1 MLLPPRNYF
10 LDRVRKLTSNMKKNI
25 TTLFIGLLLLACKPT
40 NQPEPCGGIIVGTI
54 YCVDTANQSAM
65 QGYYIITDK
74 SDSIL
79 TFSDEITLSTYAGI
93 SGIYRIDDYKIPFQ
107 FTYSVLKPSEA
118 DYIQYRL
125 PISNTLYPGMKYP
138 IEHFKQALLKPLN

>member
-1 MLLPPRNYF
+1 M
-10 LDRVRKLTSNMKKNI
+10 DRFRKLTYNMKKNI

-138 IEHFKQALLKPLN
+138 IEHFKQASLKPLN

>member
-1 MLLPPRNYF
+1 MKTKILLF
-10 LDRVRKLTSNMKKNI
+10 VSALLCVV
-25 TTLFIGLLLLACKPT
+25 IGFLLLACKPI

-54 YCVDTANQSAM
+54 CCVDTVNQSAM

>member
-1 MLLPPRNYF
+1 MKTKILLFVNA
-10 LDRVRKLTSNMKKNI
+10 LLCVV
-25 TTLFIGLLLLACKPT
+25 IGFLLLACKPI

-54 YCVDTANQSAM
+54 CCVDTVNQSAM

>member
-1 MLLPPRNYF
+1 M
-10 LDRVRKLTSNMKKNI
+10 DRFRKLTYNMKKNI

-93 SGIYRIDDYKIPFQ
+93 RGIYRIDDYKIPFQ

>member
-1 MLLPPRNYF
+1 MKTKILLFVNV
-10 LDRVRKLTSNMKKNI
+10 LLCVV
-25 TTLFIGLLLLACKPT
+25 IGFLLLACKPI

-54 YCVDTANQSAM
+54 CCVDTVNQSAM

>member
-1 MLLPPRNYF
+1 
-10 LDRVRKLTSNMKKNI
+10 
-25 TTLFIGLLLLACKPT
+25 
-40 NQPEPCGGIIVGTI
+40 
-54 YCVDTANQSAM
+54 M

>member
-1 MLLPPRNYF
+1 M
-10 LDRVRKLTSNMKKNI
+10 DRFRKLTYNMKKNI

-138 IEHFKQALLKPLN
+138 IEHFKQVLLKPLN